1 MHCNGHCY
9 LTKQL
14 KTAEKRESKSEA
26 GMVKEQIEFVG
37 EFSPLKI
44 DTFYP
49 QFHEIGRIIF
59 SQILALTPPVFE
71 ILQPP
76 QVV

>member
-9 LTKQL
+9 LAKQL

-26 GMVKEQIEFVG
+26 GMVKEQIEFV
-37 EFSPLKI
+37 ENYCPLEI
-44 DTFYP
+44 EQYIP
-49 QFHEIGRIIF
+49 QYRETGRMDF
-59 SQILALTPPVFE
+59 EQILALTPPVFE

-76 QVV
+76 QAV